1 MRRPWGRAV
10 PNRALSCAPRPGL
23 PCQPHPGD
31 VSQLTQ
37 LTADLVRID
46 SVNPDLVPG
55 GAGEGEIAKFVA
67 GWLEEAGLGV
77 ETEEIAAG
85 RFNVVGIARGS
96 GGGRSLLLNAH
107 MDTVGTAGM
116 EAPLEPRAADGRLY
130 GRGAYDMKASL
141 AAIMLTGAGAVAAGL
156 RGDVIVTAV
165 CDEEVGSIG
174 SEAVARRY
182 AAEGAIVAEPTEE
195 RLAVAHRGF
204 AWIEIETRGRAAH
217 GSRYDLGEDAI
228 ARMGEVL
235 VRLTALHEELRGRMP
250 HRFLG
255 TGSAHASLIEGGTEL
270 STYPDRCVLQAERR
284 TLPGETEAD
293 IAAEAGALLGDLE
306 GSARVTFFREPF
318 EVVEDHEFVGLVR
331 RHAGDPELIGVPFW
345 ADSALFAATG
355 IPTVV
360 YGPKGEG
367 AHAAV
372 EWVDIASAERCA
384 DVYARVAADFC
395 A

>member
-1 MRRPWGRAV
+1 
-10 PNRALSCAPRPGL
+10 LS
-23 PCQPHPGD
+23 
-31 VSQLTQ
+31 SLTE
-37 LTADLVRID
+37 LTCELVRID
-46 SVNPDLVPG
+46 SVNPDLIPG
-55 GAGEGEIAKFVA
+55 GAGEREIAEFVA
-67 GWLEEAGLGV
+67 SCLEQAGLDV
-77 ETEEIAAG
+77 ETDEVAPG

-116 EAPLEPRAADGRLY
+116 ESPLEPRSENGRLY

-141 AAIMLTGAGAVAAGL
+141 AAIMLAGARAAGAGL

-165 CDEEVGSIG
+165 ADEEVGSVG

-182 AAEGAIVAEPTEE
+182 SADAAIVAEPTEE
-195 RLAVAHRGF
+195 HLAVAHRGF
-204 AWIEIETRGRAAH
+204 AWIELETRGVAAH

-235 VRLTALHEELRGRMP
+235 VRLSALDEEIRSRSP
-250 HRFLG
+250 HRLLG
-255 TGSAHASLIEGGTEL
+255 TGSLHASLIEGGTEL

-284 TLPGETEAD
+284 TLPGETKAD
-293 IAAEAGALLGDLE
+293 VAAEARGLLAGLD

-318 EVVEDHEFVGLVR
+318 EVDEGEEIVGLVG
-331 RHAGDPELIGVPFW
+331 RHANGPEIIGVPFW
-345 ADSALFAATG
+345 ADSALFAAAG

-360 YGPKGEG
+360 FGPRGEG

-372 EWVDIASAERCA
+372 EWVDVASAERCA
-384 DVYARVAADFC
+384 DLYARIAAEFC

>member
-1 MRRPWGRAV
+1 VNAKSASLV
-10 PNRALSCAPRPGL
+10 
-23 PCQPHPGD
+23 D
-31 VSQLTQ
+31 
-37 LTADLVRID
+37 LTAELVAID

-55 GAGEGEIAKFVA
+55 GAGEAEMAKFVA
-67 GWLEEAGLGV
+67 SWLEEAGLEV
-77 ETEEIAAG
+77 ESEEIAPG

-116 EAPLEPRAADGRLY
+116 KRSLEPREEDGRLY

-141 AAIMLTGAGAVAAGL
+141 AAIMLAGAGAVGSGL

-165 CDEEVGSIG
+165 ADEEVGSIG

-182 AAEGAIVAEPTEE
+182 SADGAVVAEPTEQ

-204 AWIEIETRGRAAH
+204 AWIEIETRGKAAH

-228 ARMGEVL
+228 ARMGHVL
-235 VRLTALHEELRGRMP
+235 VRLEGLDRDLRGRDS
-250 HRFLG
+250 HRLLG
-255 TGSAHASLIEGGTEL
+255 TGSAHASLIEGGIEL
-270 STYPDRCVLQAERR
+270 STYPDRCLLQAERR
-284 TLPGETEAD
+284 TLPGEKEAD
-293 IAAEAGALLGDLE
+293 VAAEAEALLGELD

-318 EVVEDHEFVGLVR
+318 EVDEQHEFVTLVR
-331 RHAGDPELIGVPFW
+331 RLAGEPEIIGVPFW
-345 ADSALFAATG
+345 ADSALFAAAG

-360 YGPKGEG
+360 YGPVGEG
-367 AHAAV
+367 AHADV
-372 EWVDIASAERCA
+372 EWVDVASAERCA
-384 DVYARVAADFC
+384 ELYAALATEFC

>member
-1 MRRPWGRAV
+1 
-10 PNRALSCAPRPGL
+10 LS
-23 PCQPHPGD
+23 
-31 VSQLTQ
+31 SLTD
-37 LTADLVRID
+37 LTADLVRIE

-55 GAGEGEIAKFVA
+55 GAGEREIARFVA
-67 GWLEEAGLGV
+67 SWLEGAGLDV
-77 ETEEIAAG
+77 ETEEVAAG
-85 RFNVVGIARGS
+85 RFNVVGIARGA

-116 EAPLEPRAADGRLY
+116 DAPLEPRSENGRLY

-141 AAIMLTGAGAVAAGL
+141 AAIMLAGAQAVEAGL

-165 CDEEVGSIG
+165 ADEEVGSVG

-182 AAEGAIVAEPTEE
+182 SADAAIVAEPTEE

-204 AWIEIETRGRAAH
+204 AWIEVETRGVAAH
-217 GSRYDLGEDAI
+217 GSRPDLGEDAI

-235 VRLTALHEELRGRMP
+235 VRLAALDEELRSRSP
-250 HRFLG
+250 HRLLG
-255 TGSAHASLIEGGTEL
+255 TGSTHASLIEGGTEL
-270 STYPDRCVLQAERR
+270 STYPDRCVLRAERR
-284 TLPGETEAD
+284 TLPGETEEGV
-293 IAAEAGALLGDLE
+293 AAEAHALLAGLE

-318 EVVEDHEFVGLVR
+318 EVDEGQEVVELVG
-331 RHAGDPELIGVPFW
+331 RHANGPELVGVPYW
-345 ADSALFAATG
+345 ADSALFAGAG

-360 YGPKGEG
+360 YGPRGEG

-372 EWVDIASAERCA
+372 EWVDVASAERCA
-384 DVYARVAADFC
+384 DLFARVAAEFC

>member
-1 MRRPWGRAV
+1 MS
-10 PNRALSCAPRPGL
+10 NLIE
-23 PCQPHPGD
+23 
-31 VSQLTQ
+31 

-55 GAGEGEIAKFVA
+55 GAGEGEIARFVA
-67 GWLEEAGLGV
+67 SWLEEAGLEV
-77 ETEEIAAG
+77 QSEELAP
-85 RFNVVGIARGS
+85 RRWNVVGIARGS

-116 EAPLEPRAADGRLY
+116 DAPLEPREEDGRIY

-141 AAIMLTGAGAVAAGL
+141 AAIMLAGAGAVDAGL
-156 RGDVIVTAV
+156 RGDVIVAAV

-182 AAEGAIVAEPTEE
+182 AADGAIVAEPTEE

-204 AWIEIETRGRAAH
+204 AWIEIETRGHAAH

-235 VRLTALHEELRGRMP
+235 VRLTALDEELRSRAP

-255 TGSAHASLIEGGTEL
+255 TGSAHASLIAGGTEL

-284 TLPGETEAD
+284 TLPGETEAE
-293 IAAEAGALLGDLE
+293 IAAEARALLADLE

-318 EVVEDHEFVGLVR
+318 EVDEGHEFVGLVR
-331 RHAGDPELIGVPFW
+331 GHAGDPELIGVPFW
-345 ADSALFAATG
+345 ADSALFAVAG

-372 EWVDIASAERCA
+372 EWVDVASAERCA
-384 DVYARVAADFC
+384 EMYAALAADFC